1 MSTSTD
7 SAHSDGRPVQTG
19 DPVITTYWMDGLLFA
34 RHSSHADYATKEQ
47 LAPEV
52 LKTIVVCMTVTKA
65 GLVFVAAG
73 EGRHAARK
81 ACIQQV
87 ENASGSSPPPQGQ
100 GEQQEQDHG

>member
-1 MSTSTD
+1 MADEIT
-7 SAHSDGRPVQTG
+7 
-19 DPVITTYWMDGLLFA
+19 TTYWMDGLLFA

-81 ACIQQV
+81 ACMRQV
-87 ENASGSSPPPQGQ
+87 ENASKSEEPVTTGAPP
-100 GEQQEQDHG
+100 